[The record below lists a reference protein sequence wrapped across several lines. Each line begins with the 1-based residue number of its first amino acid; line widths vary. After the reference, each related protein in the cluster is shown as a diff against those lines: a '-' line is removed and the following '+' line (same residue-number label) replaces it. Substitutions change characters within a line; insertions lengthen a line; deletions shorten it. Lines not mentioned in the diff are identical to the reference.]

1 PTPGTRPS
9 ILPCGT
15 TPPRPPRPA
24 CRSQMPATSTIRAGP
39 WAAPTYPRN
48 RRGRCRDAC
57 RAPAVAC
64 TQTASEMEVITHDR
78 PGPRLHKWAPI
89 PWARR
94 NNDHPAPG
102 TAHLGRG
109 FSIGSLCTG
118 STGLD
123 MGVAAALEEEAHL
136 AWVAD
141 DFHITHLLTH
151 RFPSV
156 GNSGDLLDTVPV
168 RHGMELILV
177 PVPSWLN
184 HR

>member
-1 PTPGTRPS
+1 
-9 ILPCGT
+9 
-15 TPPRPPRPA
+15 
-24 CRSQMPATSTIRAGP
+24 
-39 WAAPTYPRN
+39 
-48 RRGRCRDAC
+48 
-57 RAPAVAC
+57 
-64 TQTASEMEVITHDR
+64 
-78 PGPRLHKWAPI
+78 
-89 PWARR
+89 
-94 NNDHPAPG
+94 
-102 TAHLGRG
+102 
-109 FSIGSLCTG
+109 
-118 STGLD
+118 

-184 HR
+184 HRRRKDTRGPALPCGTYVSQAATARPSAHSKEAHVHARAQRRPTPTACRGTEHRTPVWAGDAG